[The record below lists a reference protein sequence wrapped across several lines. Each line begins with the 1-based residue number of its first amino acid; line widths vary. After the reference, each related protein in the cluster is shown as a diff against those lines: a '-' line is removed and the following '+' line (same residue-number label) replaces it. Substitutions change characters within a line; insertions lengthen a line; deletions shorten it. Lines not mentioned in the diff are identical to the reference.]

1 MNRLALSVLAVVT
14 LLGTTA
20 FAEKKTE
27 YWNTSRDLSTFEP
40 TGEKADTLSLQPKAQ
55 EVTYTLSRDTDLS
68 EYVEL
73 EMAPYNN
80 GNLKTP
86 GSIVLD
92 LAPDGVDHTLK
103 LYGYHSRP
111 PDAVSTNVLVK
122 GGKID
127 FSSTGLVYLVGWNGN
142 FYDGN
147 SIHAVFDGTEI
158 ANPLKL
164 FIHDGLSNSRA
175 VFRNG
180 AEVNVP
186 SASGGYVYFV
196 DHAFA
201 SEGGLQTRNGEVRF
215 ESGSRF
221 VSDLASINLDN
232 RRNGSAEAI
241 RTTRTEV
248 PVVFTG
254 RGSYLDTKTLAVGVT
269 VRGQKLVFSDY
280 AGGVCGGSGL
290 LLGYPSSSNGYGQEA
305 ELVVT
310 DHAAFTNRA
319 GLTIGTLAGC
329 DNCRVT
335 VSDGA
340 ELVCSSKDDG
350 TSDKYVYVGYR
361 SNGNELLVS
370 NATFNA
376 SRLFF
381 GYTESAMASVTG
393 NVAKF
398 VGPQTVIKY
407 PLCLQQPFASS
418 GNTLIFDGVSLQVN
432 GYFYG
437 YIGSTGAWQGN
448 LQPSNNTVRIENGA
462 KLQFTSIL
470 AGKRGSTNDTPY
482 PANGLTFV
490 LGNDAELTLTSQFL
504 QSGKDGLLVVSN
516 GLMTITSANG
526 FDMAAVTAVTTHEV
540 TGNRAVFR
548 GAHPRI
554 VCTAAGGHIDFQG
567 TAVSVDVS
575 EAPVDGYVKPV
586 LEADEVWFQKGKLSL
601 KGVDI
606 FRRRMAAA
614 GQTHVDLVL
623 AKTVSRLE
631 VYDTDVAAIN
641 KELEDIAPGFR
652 LVENPAGHVGE
663 LVLQCNCAVQAKA
676 VPSGTAGNSPTA
688 PYDTWETAAN
698 SIAEALRVAGPDG
711 EVSILSGTYADEKGV
726 NQPVPA
732 LMYAAPVKV
741 YADTTM
747 SAAGELTI
755 IQRVFG
761 GGPVETDDPN
771 RNAFVFSYG
780 TCHCQALSS
789 GCFFTD
795 HVSPSG
801 KRANY
806 KVTFTGPDTSF
817 DFIDDGTNPLK
828 NFYIGYQSS
837 GVTMTV
843 ADGARGSILGCS
855 IGAYATSTDST
866 LIVSDGAELENGG
879 TVYVSNLSGGNRVI
893 VSNATLRAGAISVKK
908 AAAGNDPNAL
918 IAGGENPS
926 VALTGSLDVEE
937 TSVLRIDVS
946 EAPITGFAQPPVSAN
961 RVLLRSGSVLHVEGC
976 AKLLERLAAANDAR
990 VTLTLAKSLSATDDI
1005 DAAVLDAA
1013 IAELPTENC
1022 KLYKSAGS
1030 LKLSIGKPKGLLL
1043 IVQ

>member
-1 MNRLALSVLAVVT
+1 MNRVFSAAVAVFLLMGGSVWAR
-14 LLGTTA
+14 
-20 FAEKKTE
+20 TE
-27 YWNTSRDLSTFEP
+27 YWNTAKDLSEFQP
-40 TGEKADTLSLQPKAQ
+40 TGAGTVDTLSFQPKAQ
-55 EVTYTLSRDTDLS
+55 EVTYTLSEDTDLS

-73 EMAPYNN
+73 EMAPYNS

-86 GSIVLD
+86 GSIILD
-92 LAPDGVDHTLK
+92 LAPDGIGHTLK
-103 LYGYHSRP
+103 LHGYHSRP

-122 GGKID
+122 GGTID
-127 FSSTGLVYLVGWNGN
+127 FNSTGLVYLAGWNGN

-147 SIHAVFDGTEI
+147 SIHAVFDGTKI
-158 ANPLKL
+158 ANTWKL
-164 FIHDGLSNSRA
+164 FIHDGLSNSRV
-175 VFRNG
+175 VFKNG

-186 SASGGYVYFV
+186 SVSGGYVYFV

-201 SEGGLQTRNGEVRF
+201 SEGELQTRNGEVRF

-221 VSDLASINLDN
+221 YSSFGISLDN

-241 RTTRTEV
+241 RSTRTEV
-248 PVVFTG
+248 PVIFTG
-254 RGSYLDTKTLAVGVT
+254 RGTTLDTQTLAVGVA
-269 VRGQKLVFSDY
+269 VRGQKIVFTDH
-280 AGGVCGGSGL
+280 AGGVCGNSGL
-290 LLGYPSSSNGYGQEA
+290 VLGYASGNLGYGQEA

-310 DHAAFTNRA
+310 DHASFTNRM

-329 DNCRVT
+329 DGCRVT

-350 TSDKYVYVGYR
+350 SVDKTVYVGYR
-361 SNGNELLVS
+361 SNNNELLVS
-370 NATFNA
+370 NATLNA
-376 SRLFF
+376 NQLYF
-381 GYTESAMASVTG
+381 GYFEKAEFWSITG
-393 NVAKF
+393 NVAKI
-398 VGPQTVIKY
+398 VGQQTVLKK
-407 PLCLQQPFASS
+407 PACLLSPFCSS
-418 GNTLIFDGVSLQVN
+418 GNTLVFDDVTVPPIDGQFL
-432 GYFYG
+432 F
-437 YIGSTGAWQGN
+437 WQSAT
-448 LQPSNNTVRIENGA
+448 LHPSNNAVRIENGA
-462 KLQFTSIL
+462 KLQLKSIL
-470 AGKRGSTNDTPY
+470 VGKRGATTDTPI
-482 PANGLTFV
+482 PADGATVV
-490 LGNDAELTLTSQFL
+490 LGNDAELTLTTQFL

-516 GLMTITSANG
+516 GLMTITNANG
-526 FDMAAVTAVTTHEV
+526 LDMAAVTAGVTTHDV
-540 TGNRAVFR
+540 SGNRAVLE
-548 GAHPRI
+548 GSHPRI
-554 VCTAAGGHIDFQG
+554 VCTVAGGHIDFQG

-575 EAPVDGYVKPV
+575 EAPVDGYVKPI
-586 LEADEVWFQKGKLSL
+586 LEADYVKFQEGKFSL

-614 GQTHVDLVL
+614 GLTHVDLVL
-623 AKTVSRLE
+623 AKAKEASKLE
-631 VYDTDVAAIN
+631 VYDTNVKAIN
-641 KELEDIAPGFR
+641 EELETTVPGFR
-652 LVENPAGHVGE
+652 LVENPAGHDGE

-676 VPSGTAGNSPTA
+676 VPAGTPGNSPVA

-711 EVSILSGTYADEKGV
+711 EVSLVSGTYADANGV

-761 GGPVETDDPN
+761 KGPIETDDPN

-817 DFIDDGTNPLK
+817 DFIDDGTHPLN
-828 NFYIGYQSS
+828 NFYIGYQSR

-843 ADGARGSILGCS
+843 TDGARGSILGCS
-855 IGAYATSTDST
+855 IGAFTTSTDTT
-866 LIVSDGAELENGG
+866 LIVSDGAELENSG

-893 VSNATLRAGAISVKK
+893 VSNATLRADAISIKT
-908 AAAGNDPNAL
+908 AATGNDPNAL
-918 IAGGENPS
+918 IVCGENPNVS
-926 VALTGSLDVEE
+926 LTGSLDVEA

-946 EAPITGFAQPPVSAN
+946 EAPVTGFAQPPVSAN
-961 RVLLRSGSVLHVEGC
+961 KVILRPGSVLHVEGC
-976 AKLLERLAAANDAR
+976 AKLLERLAVADDAR
-990 VTLTLAKSLSATDDI
+990 VTLTLAKSLSATDNI
-1005 DAAVLDAA
+1005 DDDVLAAA
-1013 IAELPTENC
+1013 IDELGELPTENC

-1030 LKLSIGKPKGLLL
+1030 LKLSIGKPKGLML
-1043 IVQ
+1043 IVR